1 MRSLVKPPPST
12 PALRADAVGR
22 LPTSI
27 VGYLRRFVPA
37 YVAGAVFLAGF
48 QLALNRID
56 WLSKATVDH
65 IFAPGALQRAGV
77 YTGLSMIGLGIVAF
91 CLRLAS
97 RWYLFNAGRDAEYE
111 LRAQLLHKLHR
122 LGTSFY
128 RHMSPGE
135 IMSRAT
141 VDLGQVRLLFG
152 FGVLNLLNVVFAFGS
167 ALQVMLT
174 ISGRLTAAAFVTMPV
189 LVLTTRSFSRRMF
202 ATSRVNQGEL
212 AKLSDLA
219 QRHFAGIRVVRSFA
233 IERFAESRFGQATQ
247 RYLGTSL
254 RLARIRGSMFP
265 LLGTINAM
273 SLLIV
278 AWYGASLLHAGAQ
291 HGGISNGDFFAFLL
305 AWTRMSWPLTSMG
318 LTIAVLQRGRACFER
333 LSDVLDATPD
343 IAEPDVRTPAPVD
356 AANAGLRVE
365 HLRYSLGDRVVLDDV
380 SFSLP
385 AGQSLAVVG
394 RTGSGK
400 STLAMLL
407 VRLLPTPPDSVFL
420 DGRDVCHL
428 ERTSLR
434 ERVGYAQQD
443 PFLFSTTIEE
453 NVAIGLDLPPGASIP
468 PDELHAA
475 LRDAQISDEVAML
488 PDGPQ
493 TLVGERGVQLSGGQ
507 RQRVALARALVSHSP
522 LLILDDPLSAV
533 DSRTEAAIL
542 DALRR
547 RAELRSLVLIT
558 NRIAAATRCDRVLV
572 LEDGKIVQVGTHAEL
587 VAQPGLY
594 ASLAE
599 EQRVEG
605 ELEALGKPPEPEAV
619 ATPEVVHGRGGE
631 RGEDDLPSGTD
642 LGLLRRLW
650 PYLRPEKVYLVWA
663 LALLATVS
671 LVTLLRP
678 LVMGALTHA
687 ASLGEPLLVP
697 GLTLFVVLVSI
708 QGCGFIQTYLTQIA
722 GARAMVNLRT
732 SLFAFTDRLG
742 MRTFDRTPVGRLV
755 TRVVNDVDAIGEL
768 FASGAVNSLGD
779 LMSLAAIFV
788 MMMVLDWKLALI
800 AFCSVPAVALVVIR
814 LRGGARQAY
823 RDTRVTTAQLNTML
837 NEQVTG
843 IAVVQAFGREASM
856 AARFDRVNLTYR
868 EANKQSILVESSLD
882 AAIEMVQ
889 TVCVASILLW
899 AGHVRASGGVMTF
912 ALIITFQQYLRTFFD
927 PISQLALRFTVL
939 QQALASAERVFQFLD
954 TTELEPLGV
963 AEDSAELVARSAA
976 SDEQLALDHVGFA
989 YRPGHPVLT
998 DVSLV
1003 AHRGERIAL
1012 VGPTGAG
1019 KSTITQMLLRLYDAD
1034 QGQVRVLGQDVRDW
1048 SRRGLRSAFAVVP
1061 QEVTL
1066 FSGSLLDN
1074 IALGDA
1080 APDRAR
1086 AEQAIDRLGLREMF
1100 LAREGGLDAR
1110 VDERGLNFSVG
1121 ERQLLSFAR
1130 AVYHDAPI
1138 LLLDEAT
1145 ANVDSHTEAR
1155 IQRALAELLSGR
1167 TALVIAHRLSTIESA
1182 DRILVFQAGRVVES
1196 GTHTELLA
1204 HGGLYARLHALQA
1217 RKAHIVAA

>member
-1 MRSLVKPPPST
+1 MNPSSEPPHRVLTS
-12 PALRADAVGR
+12 DVVER
-22 LPTSI
+22 LPTTI
-27 VGYLRRFVPA
+27 GGYLRRFVPVYA
-37 YVAGAVFLAGF
+37 IGGVFLAGF

-65 IFAPGALQRAGV
+65 IFAPGALPRAAL
-77 YTGLSMIGLGIVAF
+77 YSGLSMIGLGVIAF
-91 CLRLAS
+91 VLRLAS

-152 FGVLNLLNVVFAFGS
+152 FGVLNLLNVVFAFAS

-174 ISGRLTAAAFVTMPV
+174 ISGKLTAAAFVTMPF
-189 LVLTTRSFSRRMF
+189 LVLTTRSFSRRIF
-202 ATSRVNQGEL
+202 ATVRTNQSEL
-212 AKLSDLA
+212 AQLGDLA

-233 IERFAESRFGQATQ
+233 IERFAESRFSQATQ

-278 AWYGASLLHAGAQ
+278 AWYGASLLHAGPK
-291 HGGISNGDFFAFLL
+291 HGGISDGGFFAFLL
-305 AWTRMSWPLTSMG
+305 AWTRMAWPVLSFG
-318 LTIAVLQRGRACFER
+318 LSIAVLQRGRACFER
-333 LSDVLDATPD
+333 LREVLIATPD
-343 IAEPDVRTPAPVD
+343 IAEPETNAAPADASRSGLTVD
-356 AANAGLRVE
+356 K
-365 HLRYSLGDRVVLDDV
+365 LRYAVGDRVILDDV

-385 AGQSLAVVG
+385 AGQSLAIVG

-407 VRLLPTPPDSVFL
+407 VRLLPTPLHSVFL
-420 DGRDVCHL
+420 DGRDVCDI
-428 ERTSLR
+428 ERTTLR
-434 ERVGYAQQD
+434 QRVGYAQQD
-443 PFLFSTTIEE
+443 PFLFSNTIED
-453 NVAIGLDLPPGASIP
+453 NVAIGVELAPGASIP
-468 PDELHAA
+468 PDELRAA
-475 LRDAQISDEVAML
+475 LRDAQIADEVAML

-507 RQRVALARALVSHSP
+507 RQRVALARALVSHTP

-533 DSRTEAAIL
+533 DARTESAIL

-558 NRIAAATRCDRVLV
+558 HRISAAARCDRVLV
-572 LEDGKIVQVGTHAEL
+572 LDEGRIVQVGTHAEL

-605 ELEALGKPPEPEAV
+605 ELEELGKPTEAEAV
-619 ATPEVVHGRGGE
+619 VEPGIPHGRGGE
-631 RGEDDLPSGTD
+631 RGEDELPSGTD
-642 LGLLRRLW
+642 FSLLKRLW
-650 PYLRPEKVYLVWA
+650 PYLKSEQRYLVAA
-663 LALLATVS
+663 LVLLGVMS
-671 LVTLLRP
+671 LASLLRP
-678 LVMGALTHA
+678 LAMGALTRA
-687 ASLGEPLLVP
+687 ATTGTSLVVP
-697 GLTLFVVLVSI
+697 GLVLFAVLVSV
-708 QGCGFIQTYLTQIA
+708 QGLSFIQMYLTQIA
-722 GARAMVNLRT
+722 GARAMTTLRLA
-732 SLFAFTDRLG
+732 LFSFTDRLG
-742 MRTFDRTPVGRLV
+742 MRVFDRTPVGRLV
-755 TRVVNDVDAIGEL
+755 TRVVNDVDAVGEL
-768 FASGAVNSLGD
+768 FASGALNSIGD
-779 LMSLAAIFV
+779 LASLLAIFV
-788 MMMVLDWKLALI
+788 MMLFLDYKLALI
-800 AFCSVPAVALVVIR
+800 AFCSVPAVALVVQR
-814 LRGGARQAY
+814 LRRGARQAY
-823 RDTRVTTAQLNTML
+823 RDTRLTTAQLNTML

-843 IAVVQAFGREASM
+843 IAVVQAFGREAAM
-856 AARFDRVNLTYR
+856 AARFDRVNLQYR
-868 EANKQSILVESSLD
+868 AANKQAILAESSLD
-882 AAIEMVQ
+882 AAVELVN
-889 TVCVASILLW
+889 TVCIASILLW
-899 AGHVRASGGVMTF
+899 AGHERTAGSVMTF
-912 ALIITFQQYLRTFFD
+912 AIVITFQQYVRQFFE
-927 PISQLALRFTVL
+927 PISQLALRFTTL
-939 QQALASAERVFQFLD
+939 QQALASAERIFQFLD

-976 SDEQLALDHVGFA
+976 STEQLALDHVGFA
-989 YRPGHPVLT
+989 YRTGRPVLT

-1034 QGQVRVLGQDVRDW
+1034 EGQVRVLGQDVREW
-1048 SRRGLRSAFAVVP
+1048 SRRGLRSAFSVVP

-1066 FSGSLLDN
+1066 FSGTLLDN
-1074 IALGDA
+1074 IALGDL

-1100 LAREGGLDAR
+1100 LHRAGGLDAR

-1130 AVYHDAPI
+1130 ALYHDAPI

-1155 IQRALAELLSGR
+1155 IQRALAELLTGR

-1182 DRILVFQAGRVVES
+1182 DRILVFQAGRIVEN
-1196 GTHTELLA
+1196 GTHKELIA
-1204 HGGLYARLHALQA
+1204 HDGLYARLHALQA
-1217 RKAHIVAA
+1217 RKAHVSAA